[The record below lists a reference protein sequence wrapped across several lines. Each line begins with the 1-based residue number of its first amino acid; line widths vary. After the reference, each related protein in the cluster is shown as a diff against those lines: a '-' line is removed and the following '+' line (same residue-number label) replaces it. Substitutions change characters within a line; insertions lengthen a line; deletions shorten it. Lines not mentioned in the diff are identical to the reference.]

1 MEEDGVGG
9 PLPYAGVTG
18 LFLIFQ
24 NAVHYENFERQNLP
38 PDSFDEGERVRDI
51 AYLRL
56 PRNLTVL
63 NQFTWLLLPIRN
75 ESAPIQL
82 AQCWFAGLA
91 IFSLLK
97 YKYIFQ
103 IKYTEA
109 ILSNSTLETVMV

>member
-1 MEEDGVGG
+1 MSKNGG
-9 PLPYAGVTG
+9 RWGGWPTPLCRGYRIV
-18 LFLIFQ
+18 FNFS

-75 ESAPIQL
+75 ESVPIQL

-91 IFSLLK
+91 IFFTAK
-97 YKYIFQ
+97 I
-103 IKYTEA
+103 
-109 ILSNSTLETVMV
+109 